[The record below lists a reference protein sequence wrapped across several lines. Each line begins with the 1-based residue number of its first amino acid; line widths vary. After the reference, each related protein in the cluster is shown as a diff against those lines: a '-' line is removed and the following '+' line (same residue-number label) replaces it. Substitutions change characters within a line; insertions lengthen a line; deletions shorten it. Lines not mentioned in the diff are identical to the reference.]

1 MKRETDILLLLLLLR
16 LYKKRIRG
24 RTRFQKIVCVLK
36 EKFDV
41 PFDYKFR
48 SYYYG
53 PYSRDLADSLSL
65 LEGTNL
71 VNEITEVLGRG
82 IVRYNYELT
91 EKGKEITQKIISEIK
106 DEKFLKEFE
115 EKLDE
120 IQQIPTQ
127 ELISLSKR
135 LCAID

>member
-1 MKRETDILLLLLLLR
+1 
-16 LYKKRIRG
+16 
-24 RTRFQKIVCVLK
+24 VLK